1 MTEKEKV
8 TNNMKHT
15 HFTEECD
22 MYTQDSKLDK
32 ILARITIIL
41 FALFILGITYLEK
54 GNVIDSFIESF

>member
-1 MTEKEKV
+1 
-8 TNNMKHT
+8 MKHT